1 MVRQAGNAP
10 ASSVWKTEILLLND
24 WRMKMAAGADIASAS
39 LALQASAHLSM
50 PSSVKVARPSGAAPP
65 LSLD

>member
-24 WRMKMAAGADIASAS
+24 WRI
-39 LALQASAHLSM
+39 
-50 PSSVKVARPSGAAPP
+50 
-65 LSLD
+65 